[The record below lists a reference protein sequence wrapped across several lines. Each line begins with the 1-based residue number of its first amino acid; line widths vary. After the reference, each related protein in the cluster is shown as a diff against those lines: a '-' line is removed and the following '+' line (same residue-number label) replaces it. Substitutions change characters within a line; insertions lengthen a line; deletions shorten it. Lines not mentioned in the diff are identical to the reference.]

1 MAKKEILPLGVMT
14 GIGAN
19 PMEALSKIRDL
30 GIPTCQ
36 LGNPPDEYIYAEK
49 ADELNEKLKSAIKKT
64 GIKISSV
71 FIMYKGHIWNLI
83 DGPRT
88 IGLVPKNTRAPRVVH
103 ACAVSNWA
111 RKIGIKVVTSHMG
124 FIPTDNTTL
133 VYKGFI
139 DTMKRFVAFCKGN
152 GQLFAFETG
161 QEPPLILRRAIDDIG
176 ADNVRVNLDSA
187 NLLMYGMGKPLE
199 AVRLL
204 GEFVVNT
211 HCKDGKMPQ
220 EKGKLGPEL
229 PLGEGDVHYEEV
241 MPALYEKGFR
251 GPLTIEREISGAQQI
266 ADIKRAIKLLEEIKE
281 KLRHSTIHCL

>member
-1 MAKKEILPLGVMT
+1 MVKEEILPLGVMT

-19 PMEALSKIRDL
+19 PIEALSKIQDF
-30 GIPTCQ
+30 GIHTCQ
-36 LGNPPDEYIYAEK
+36 LGNPPDEYIYDK
-49 ADELNEKLKSAIKKT
+49 KSDELNRKLKSAIEKT
-64 GIKISSV
+64 GMKISSV
-71 FIMYKGHIWNLI
+71 FIMYEGHIWDLI

-88 IGLVPKNTRAPRVVH
+88 IGLVPENTRAPRVVH

-133 VYKGFI
+133 LYQGFI
-139 DTMKRFVAFCKGN
+139 ETMKKFVAFCEAN
-152 GQLFAFETG
+152 DQLFAFETG
-161 QEPPLILRRAIDDIG
+161 QESPIVLRRAIDDIG
-176 ADNVRVNLDSA
+176 VNNVRVNLDSA

-211 HCKDGKMPQ
+211 HCKDGRMP
-220 EKGKLGPEL
+220 EAGGKLGSEM

-241 MPALYEKGFR
+241 LPALYEKGFR

-266 ADIKRAIKLLEEIKE
+266 DDIKRAMKLLERIKRD
-281 KLRHSTIHCL
+281 LST